1 MVCFFILLMEHVALQ
16 KHLVL
21 TVLFKTVS
29 TRTGLAWSL
38 NSGVFPLQTR
48 ETREEGQIAA
58 ERVEMFS
65 RQDGFHSSDSI
76 I

>member
-21 TVLFKTVS
+21 TVLFKMVS

-38 NSGVFPLQTR
+38 NSGVFPLQTL
-48 ETREEGQIAA
+48 EERDKGG
-58 ERVEMFS
+58 RTDSS
-65 RQDGFHSSDSI
+65 RACGNVFQAGWLSFK
-76 I
+76 

>member
-1 MVCFFILLMEHVALQ
+1 MEHVALQ

-58 ERVEMFS
+58 ECVEMFS